1 MLRVTKV
8 FKNSKGNSLP
18 TPKTK
23 ASRKTHG
30 PLKQKYEALKAIKIL
45 QDTDPFREAVN
56 SYPPDYPGCHG
67 LWLMSIG
74 LWLGC
79 PRSHYVQYN
88 TMYSTIILL

>member
-1 MLRVTKV
+1 MAEVSPSLFNFFNTHSFKSMIRVTKI

-30 PLKQKYEALKAIKIL
+30 PLKQKYGALKAIKIL
-45 QDTDPFREAVN
+45 QDTDPFRQAVN

-67 LWLMSIG
+67 LRPQVLSKD
-74 LWLGC
+74 
-79 PRSHYVQYN
+79 
-88 TMYSTIILL
+88 